1 MNKTFKFLCSL
12 VLFLNILFICGVETM
27 AINTNFSFSNI
38 TEEEKNA
45 IINNLKISLI
55 QEPSHPK
62 SIECFD
68 VNDHEMI
75 ALGHRTFNDATISVY
90 DSFGI
95 FQYGYTFNYNALFGI
110 EWNGEYLNIY
120 LVRSNVLIVVDRDAN
135 IIDIVTVQ
143 NTMENDNY
151 KNEYI
156 FKNEKKVGETEYTL
170 TNDMGIFNF
179 VSVSYSQLVKTSSD
193 GDVIVIYDANS
204 LQIITTLACVLC
216 VCSFIALAIYT
227 IIKSVR

>member
-1 MNKTFKFLCSL
+1 MTKTIKFLCSL
-12 VLFLNILFICGVETM
+12 VLFFNILFICGVETM
-27 AINTNFSFSNI
+27 AVNTNFSFSNI
-38 TEEEKNA
+38 TEDEKNA
-45 IINNLKISLI
+45 IINNLKISLVL
-55 QEPSHPK
+55 ESSHQK

-68 VNDHEMI
+68 VNDDGMI
-75 ALGHRTFNDATISVY
+75 ALGHRNFNEAKISVY
-90 DSFGI
+90 DSSGN
-95 FQYGYTFNYNALFGI
+95 FQYGYSFNYNALFGI

-120 LVRSNVLIVVDRDAN
+120 LVRSNVLIVLDRDAN

-156 FKNEKKVGETEYTL
+156 FNNEKTVGETKYTL

-193 GDVIVIYDANS
+193 GEEIVIYDVNS
-204 LQIITTLACVLC
+204 LPIITTLVCVLC